1 MNSRTASRRRA
12 KYTVV
17 AVSAI
22 LGLLAFFWALWFL
35 ALLAFG
41 DEGALPPKERIPR
54 VPAGARIVGES
65 EQCGSGGCWWQVTV
79 APAAGQSPEDLARA
93 MGLSEARHEPPT
105 LLDPASVSLSA
116 EPREDQLVIY
126 VGYR

>member
-1 MNSRTASRRRA
+1 M

-17 AVSAI
+17 AVSAV

-41 DEGALPPKERIPR
+41 DEGALPPKDRIPP
-54 VPAGARIVGES
+54 VPAGARIIGES

-79 APAAGQSPEDLARA
+79 TPAAGQSPEDLARV
-93 MGLSEARHEPPT
+93 MGLAEARHEPPS
-105 LLDPASVSLSA
+105 LLDPGAVSVSA
-116 EPREDQLVIY
+116 EAREDQLVIY